1 MDHLLSRADAVLL
14 SALLMVSRIVL
25 LSVEE
30 NDFYSC
36 KKKKRSLYFVVLFIH
51 YEIKN
56 KALYPNLTGT
66 VKV

>member
-1 MDHLLSRADAVLL
+1 MIFTHVK
-14 SALLMVSRIVL
+14 
-25 LSVEE
+25 
-30 NDFYSC
+30 

-66 VKV
+66 VKVWK

>member
-36 KKKKRSLYFVVLFIH
+36 KKKKKITVFRS
-51 YEIKN
+51 
-56 KALYPNLTGT
+56 ALYPLRN
-66 VKV
+66 